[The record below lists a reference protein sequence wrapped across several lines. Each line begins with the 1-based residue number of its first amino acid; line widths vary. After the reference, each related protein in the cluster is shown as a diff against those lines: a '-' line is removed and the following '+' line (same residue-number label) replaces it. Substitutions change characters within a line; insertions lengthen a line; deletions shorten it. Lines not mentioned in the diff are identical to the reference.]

1 MPQFRSVPRRS
12 LTTVLALVVLAA
24 WIAAPTHA
32 QRERGRATPEA
43 CALLDTPT
51 RNAMDGL
58 LFALAVSC
66 DRMDLLGGVEAPE
79 ATAVPGEGSGPV
91 DIQVN
96 DSTGES
102 GTSTTQS
109 ETSLTVSGSTGTM
122 CSGWND
128 SWEFFGPSNCGFTGV
143 GRSID
148 GGATWDD
155 LGGVGGAADCN
166 HVGDPSL
173 LWRDSDDDFYYAT
186 LNFNGGLNVYR
197 STNDCMSFSF
207 LSTPTQTGG
216 DDKEIIAVDNNPSSP
231 FASRI
236 YIAWTNF
243 AIASGGAIQV
253 KFSDDGVN
261 WSSAETLDNASFPVV
276 AQSAWPMV
284 APNGDV
290 YVAWLHYDNFTN
302 GPIDI
307 RVSRSTNGGDTFSP
321 VADPLTNAVSPRS
334 SSASANCGRPAL
346 NGNIR
351 YLAGPQL
358 AATLPPTEGAN
369 PVIHVVY
376 SYDPDGFN
384 VGDVVNVYYRR
395 STDNGTSWSTELQLN
410 EVGTNDQYF
419 PTISAHGQNLL
430 ASWYDRQ
437 YDGGNLLQDYQRRS
451 SSDAGANWQASTRV
465 TDVSSPIRIDP
476 NLATCYHGDYDQ
488 SLVLASGAQHVQWAD
503 DRNLCCVPERND
515 PDVFTESGNQIFAD
529 GFESGTTGA
538 WDQAVP

>member
-1 MPQFRSVPRRS
+1 MSPRPR
-12 LTTVLALVVLAA
+12 LALLASLSLVVVLSQALV
-24 WIAAPTHA
+24 AAPPTRSEPTA
-32 QRERGRATPEA
+32 EA

-58 LFALAVSC
+58 LFALAVAC
-66 DRMDLLGGVEAPE
+66 DRMDVLGGPAAPE
-79 ATAVPGEGSGPV
+79 ASTQPGDGSGV
-91 DIQVN
+91 TDIQVN

-102 GTSTTQS
+102 GSSTTQS
-109 ETSLTVSGSTGTM
+109 ETSLTVSGATGTL

-128 SWEFFGPSNCGFTGV
+128 SWEFFGEGCGFTGF
-143 GRSID
+143 GRSTD
-148 GGATWDD
+148 GGATWSDQ
-155 LGGVGGAADCN
+155 GGVGGVANCD

-173 LWRDSDDDFYYAT
+173 LWRDSDDDFYFAT
-186 LNFNGGLNVYR
+186 LNFGGGLNVYR
-197 STNDCMSFSF
+197 STDDCTSFTF

-216 DDKEIIAVDNNPSSP
+216 DDKELIAVDNNPGSP
-231 FASRI
+231 FAGRM

-261 WSSAETLDNASFPVV
+261 WSSAETLDNTAFPVV
-276 AQSAWPMV
+276 AQSAWPAV

-290 YVAWLHYDNFTN
+290 YVAWLHYDNFSN

-307 RVSRSTNGGDTFSP
+307 RVSRSTNGGDTFTP
-321 VADPLTNAVSPRS
+321 VTDPLTNATSPRS
-334 SSASANCGRPAL
+334 QSASANCGRPAL

-351 YLAGPQL
+351 YLPGPQL
-358 AATLPPTEGAN
+358 TVTPPAAEGGN
-369 PVIHVVY
+369 PVVHVVY

-395 STDNGTSWSTELQLN
+395 STDNGASWSTELQLN

-419 PTISAHGQNLL
+419 PTIATDGTKLI

-437 YDGGNLLQDYQRRS
+437 YDGGNLLQDYQRRVS
-451 SSDAGANWQASTRV
+451 NDAGLTWQASERV

-476 NLATCYHGDYDQ
+476 NLAACYHGDYDQ
-488 SLVLASGAQHVQWAD
+488 SLITATGSQHVQWAD
-503 DRNLCCVPERND
+503 DRNLCCGDPPRND
-515 PDVFTESGNQIFAD
+515 PDVWTESGNGIFAD
-529 GFESGTTGA
+529 GFESGDTDA
-538 WDQAVP
+538 WDTTTD